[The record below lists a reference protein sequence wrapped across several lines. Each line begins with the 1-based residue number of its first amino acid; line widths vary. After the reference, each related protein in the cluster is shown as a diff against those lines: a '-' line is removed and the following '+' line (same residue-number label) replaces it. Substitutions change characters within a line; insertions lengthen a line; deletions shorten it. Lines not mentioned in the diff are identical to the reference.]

1 MTYMSH
7 STGYCISSCISGC
20 TSPIS
25 PVNSYRPVISNL
37 EAAVETNR
45 YHHPQ
50 PITHHLQPTTHYQQ
64 PNGAYAFNPASD
76 YSAPQPIHTPSP
88 EPFLKPNRPASPFV
102 GSISDIAHY
111 IQQAFTAVTGGILPN
126 DVLMEI
132 VTREELKQRHEKVG
146 GAWSPGIQGFSVNKQ
161 GFGTSSIVVKENE
174 LDKLMITI
182 GHEIGHIMTFTLN
195 NQHDEEAKAFAFEMA
210 WIDALV
216 EHNIANLAASIN
228 PNPMPAMNGLHDVAF
243 MFVQKQMKQKGKNPL
258 EIFRELS
265 KGKLTI
271 NYAM

>member
-7 STGYCISSCISGC
+7 SSGYCINSCIS
-20 TSPIS
+20 PI
-25 PVNSYRPVISNL
+25 NAYRPVISNL
-37 EAAVETNR
+37 EAAVGIENE
-45 YHHPQ
+45 YHHTQ
-50 PITHHLQPTTHYQQ
+50 QTTTGRRPMTPHYQQ
-64 PNGAYAFNPASD
+64 PNGAYAFNPAQD

-88 EPFLKPNRPASPFV
+88 EPFLRPNRPASPFV
-102 GSISDIAHY
+102 GSIGDIAHY
-111 IQQAFTAVTGGILPN
+111 IQQAFEAVTGSTLPN

-161 GFGTSSIVVKENE
+161 GFGNSSIVVKENE

-210 WIDALV
+210 WIEALV

-228 PNPMPAMNGLHDVAF
+228 PNPMPALNGLHDVAF
-243 MFVQKQMKQKGKNPL
+243 MFVNKQMKQKGKKPL

-265 KGKLTI
+265 RGKLTI
-271 NYAM
+271 HYAM

>member
-7 STGYCISSCISGC
+7 STGYCISGC
-20 TSPIS
+20 TSPI
-25 PVNSYRPVISNL
+25 NSYRPIISNL
-37 EAAVETNR
+37 EAAVER
-45 YHHPQ
+45 VSYHQ
-50 PITHHLQPTTHYQQ
+50 PVTDHQLPTTHHQIYNAT
-64 PNGAYAFNPASD
+64 NGAYAFNPSAD
-76 YSAPQPIHTPSP
+76 YSAPRPIHTPSP

-102 GSISDIAHY
+102 GSIGDIAHY
-111 IQQAFTAVTGGILPN
+111 IQQAFEAVTGSTLPN

-161 GFGTSSIVVKENE
+161 GFGNSSIVVKENE
-174 LDKLMITI
+174 LDKLMITL

-216 EHNIANLAASIN
+216 EHNIANLAVSIN

-243 MFVQKQMKQKGKNPL
+243 MFVQKQMKQKSKKPL
-258 EIFRELS
+258 DIFGELS
-265 KGKLTI
+265 RGKLTI
-271 NYAM
+271 HYAM